1 MDVILVHMWYR
12 LSTVDPWGGGMTF
25 CGNGNSDKRS
35 LQVVLARQRYNKLKQ
50 WWRRLTRIDIDKPEL
65 GSWLEA
71 APRHHRPWGV
81 GCRVCR
87 ETAQKNT
94 GQKGSV
100 SYRWANFDVRGAN
113 LTTQN
118 IRRHMLRK
126 NHLAAIACLIGG
138 KTHVLGSPPLVE
150 FQKILQDSQKGLSH
164 SSSKDIADRHKVSQ
178 MRWCLAEAI
187 KDIERSSMKRA
198 IAVALH
204 QDARSQLFL
213 VRYAAVMKDM
223 RVVRGVLGTA
233 KNFGTTSDDICQATI
248 NICKSFCTP
257 RLLPPRTANRP
268 STMDLELF
276 EHLRSIVEVVD
287 ADAAADEQRAL
298 RILQGSAKSMTLAC
312 HKFFPN
318 LKVILRD
325 RTHAATRRQTQNNVV
340 QNVVVHSL
348 SGRTMHTLAH
358 VHVMCYPH
366 CLSVCPG

>member
-1 MDVILVHMWYR
+1 
-12 LSTVDPWGGGMTF
+12 MTF
-25 CGNGNSDKRS
+25 CHDGQSNKRP
-35 LQVVLARQRYNKLKQ
+35 LQCVLARQRYVKMKEL
-50 WWRRLTRIDIDKPEL
+50 WCRLTRIDIRRPDL

-126 NHLAAIACLIGG
+126 NHLVAKACLIGG

-164 SSSKDIADRHKVSQ
+164 SSSQDIAHRHKVSQ

-187 KDIERSSMKRA
+187 KDIERSNIKRA
-198 IAVALH
+198 IAIALH

-223 RVVRGVLGTA
+223 SVVRGVLGTA

-257 RLLPPRTANRP
+257 RLLPPRTGNRP

-340 QNVVVHSL
+340 QNVVVHAL
-348 SGRTMHTLAH
+348 SGRTVHTLAH

-366 CLSVCPG
+366 FLSVCAG